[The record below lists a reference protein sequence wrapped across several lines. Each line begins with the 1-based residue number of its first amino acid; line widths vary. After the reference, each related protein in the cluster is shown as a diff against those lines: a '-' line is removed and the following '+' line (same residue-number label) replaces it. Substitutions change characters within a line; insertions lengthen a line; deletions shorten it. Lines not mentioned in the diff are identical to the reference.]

1 MSRSRD
7 LERRRLALREQ
18 IAAERDLLGAEIAM
32 IEARLGV
39 VDRVTTRARS
49 FLHSPAMILVG
60 VAALALIGPSRIL
73 AYVSRS
79 VVLLT
84 AAKRVVKLL
93 R

>member
-18 IAAERDLLGAEIAM
+18 IAAERELLGAEIAA
-32 IEARLGV
+32 IENRLAV

-49 FLHSPAMILVG
+49 LLNHPAILLVG
-60 VAALALIGPSRIL
+60 VAAFALIGPSRIL
-73 AYVSRS
+73 GFVSRS
-79 VVLLT
+79 VVLIT